1 MKKIIAL
8 CVLGL
13 AFGVSANAQQK
24 KTVAQPAKVATATS
38 TTKTATAT
46 QKPVSNEITQKA
58 GADLNELNNLVVL
71 SKAQIEQLKPVFAYK
86 YQTYADVPSLSKD
99 RKDVLAQGIESK
111 IKAALTP
118 DQVAKLE
125 TNPGLI
131 QKLTH

>member
-8 CVLGL
+8 CVLAL
-13 AFGVSANAQQK
+13 AFGVNANAQQK
-24 KTVAQPAKVATATS
+24 KTAAPAKPTTTVPTAKATVAPA
-38 TTKTATAT
+38 
-46 QKPVSNEITQKA
+46 KPVSNEITQKA